1 MRYLVMGGIDG
12 AFMSTTTNKDV
23 AMSYAA
29 SKGCGIVF
37 EIQQGINTHAYALPA
52 HVHMC
57 IIHTLSHTSS
67 TDAHI
72 HRHTHTH
79 ARACTY
85 YTQM

>member
-1 MRYLVMGGIDG
+1 MGGIDG

-37 EIQQGINTHAYALPA
+37 EIQQGINTHAYARPA

-57 IIHTLSHTSS
+57 ITHTLSHTSS
-67 TDAHI
+67 TDAHT
-72 HRHTHTH
+72 R
-79 ARACTY
+79 ARAHIY
-85 YTQM
+85 E